1 MMMMVGCHS
10 FLWGIYLWYH
20 LSHSPQSLG
29 VVLYVLVCGAL
40 PFDGTTLQALR
51 WLWWWRWRQWWW
63 CKSCKCWL
71 RMKST
76 GTESCLEGFES
87 HSSCPQVSLHISSFS
102 SLRHSERQQE
112 QTQPLPWSIPIPY
125 LYLLYQLCS
134 RSCIHSH
141 FPSVSTHALRDLNLI
156 SLNNQTASLFF
167 AEYSFSTPS
176 DGNPLNPCI
185 IHLFMVQQCSC
196 CQYLYWQVHP
206 WPSKKPP
213 LDVGRGL

>member
-1 MMMMVGCHS
+1 
-10 FLWGIYLWYH
+10 
-20 LSHSPQSLG
+20 
-29 VVLYVLVCGAL
+29 
-40 PFDGTTLQALR
+40 
-51 WLWWWRWRQWWW
+51 
-63 CKSCKCWL
+63 
-71 RMKST
+71 MKST

-87 HSSCPQVSLHISSFS
+87 HSSCPQVIPSTSPVSLL
-102 SLRHSERQQE
+102 LRHSARQQE

>member
-1 MMMMVGCHS
+1 MLVEHE
-10 FLWGIYLWYH
+10 IDRDRV
-20 LSHSPQSLG
+20 LSG
-29 VVLYVLVCGAL
+29 RFRI
-40 PFDGTTLQALR
+40 PFF
-51 WLWWWRWRQWWW
+51 
-63 CKSCKCWL
+63 
-71 RMKST
+71 M
-76 GTESCLEGFES
+76 
-87 HSSCPQVSLHISSFS
+87 SSGSSLHISSFS